1 MKRVL
6 LKAACLGFISVITNA
21 DIAFCASKQPV
32 VGVKAPSESLDTRQ
46 YVSCRPKKQERC
58 FVSPAVEETIKKVTS
73 SINNPKLAWMFQNC
87 FPNTLDTT
95 VDYTEIDGKPDTYV
109 ITGDIDAMWLRDSS
123 AQIWPY
129 LSLVNKDDKLK
140 KLFQGLI
147 ARQVKCILLDPY
159 ANAFFKDQHKETEW
173 KDDKPT
179 PKPGVHERKWEI
191 DSPCYTIRLA
201 YGYWQKTGDTSI
213 FDEKWDKAA
222 RTIVKTFRTE
232 QRKNGTT
239 PYYFIRA
246 DENNTVTAVFN
257 GKGRPCKP
265 TGLICSAFRPSDDG
279 CMYPYLIPSNLFA
292 IQSLDQLAQIY
303 RQVKQ
308 DNKFADECARFS
320 QELQQ
325 AIHKYAI
332 ATHLSYGSIFAYEV
346 DGYGNKVFT
355 DDPNIPSLIAIKY
368 LIDKKYYSM
377 DVYNNTRKYLLS
389 HDNPY
394 YFYGTAGEGQ
404 GGPHAGLNTIW
415 PMGIILRAM
424 TSTNDNEIAL
434 CIHQLL
440 DTDNDMGFMHET
452 FNKDD
457 AAKFSRSWFAWAN
470 TLFGELIMNLYDQN
484 PELLKK
490 L

>member
-6 LKAACLGFISVITNA
+6 LKAACLGFIGVMSNAGMASAASVRPV
-21 DIAFCASKQPV
+21 ASM
-32 VGVKAPSESLDTRQ
+32 KATCESSVEKQ
-46 YVSCRPKKQERC
+46 YVSGRPKKADRC
-58 FVSPAVEETIKKVTS
+58 FVSPAVEEIIKEVTA

-95 VDYTEIDGKPDTYV
+95 VDYSEIDGKPDTYV

-129 LSLVNKDDKLK
+129 LSLVDKDEKLK

-159 ANAFFKDQHKETEW
+159 ANAFFKDETKKTYW

-191 DSPCYTIRLA
+191 DSPCYVVRLA
-201 YGYWQKTGDTSI
+201 YGYWKKTGDASI
-213 FDEKWDKAA
+213 FDDNWDKAA

-232 QRKNGTT
+232 QRKDGTS
-239 PYYFIRA
+239 PYYFVRL

-257 GKGRPCKP
+257 GKGRPAKP

-292 IQSLDQLAQIY
+292 VQSLDQLAQIY
-303 RQVKQ
+303 REVKH
-308 DNKFADECARFS
+308 DNEFANECGKFS
-320 QELQQ
+320 HELQQ

-332 ATHLSYGSIFAYEV
+332 ANHLSYGRLFAYEV
-346 DGYGNKVFT
+346 DGYRNKVFI

-368 LIDKKYYSM
+368 LIDKKYYPL

-389 HDNPY
+389 NDNPY
-394 YFYGTAGEGQ
+394 YFYGAAGEGQ

-424 TSTNDNEIAL
+424 TSTNDNEIAF
-434 CIHQLL
+434 CINQLL
-440 DTDNDMGFMHET
+440 KTDNDMGFMHET

-457 AAKFSRSWFAWAN
+457 AAVFSRSWFAWAN
-470 TLFGELIMNLYDQN
+470 TLFGEMIINLYHNN
-484 PELLKK
+484 PELLKS